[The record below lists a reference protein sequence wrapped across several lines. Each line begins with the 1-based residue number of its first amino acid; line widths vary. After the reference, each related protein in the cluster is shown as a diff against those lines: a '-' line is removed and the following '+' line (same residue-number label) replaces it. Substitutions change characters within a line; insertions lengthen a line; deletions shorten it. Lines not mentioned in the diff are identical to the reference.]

1 MLSFRDAHD
10 GMSNGCG
17 HTPSGPELTRQGLVC
32 LASDKYLG
40 HFRMCEARRYPEA
53 TTSVGLHIEGL
64 NLGEKTMGL
73 QGSRPIHPC
82 MISSYPLHPPWS
94 ITAIQVQRHHPHTPS
109 ISLLLPYLPSSLHT
123 ILVNCGGSDA
133 PGMELPAP
141 VLEGSERQVVSPFSA
156 HARARYQSGD
166 SLELSGT
173 LPPTPGSLGLD
184 AVRQATILPG
194 GSHPKDARP
203 NWTSLL
209 AKYLAD
215 RVRSHVCSRRW
226 LFFWV
231 SWEDCQENKSD
242 MAFSSLLSSRQFL
255 PYRRSGYFLNPFPTA
270 RKLCGIWRF
279 TGWEDERACRYQHG
293 TPPPSSSTS
302 QSRPRRR

>member
-10 GMSNGCG
+10 SMSNGCV
-17 HTPSGPELTRQGLVC
+17 HRPSGLKLTRQGLVC
-32 LASDKYLG
+32 LAFDKYLG

-82 MISSYPLHPPWS
+82 TISSYPLHPPWS

-166 SLELSGT
+166 SLEPSGT

-184 AVRQATILPG
+184 AVRQATILRVAVIRRTPDQTG
-194 GSHPKDARP
+194 QAYLP
-203 NWTSLL
+203 NIWLTESGAVSVLGVGFSSGRHGRIVKRTR
-209 AKYLAD
+209 AIWPSQA
-215 RVRSHVCSRRW
+215 CSRVDS
-226 LFFWV
+226 FFRTV
-231 SWEDCQENKSD
+231 E
-242 MAFSSLLSSRQFL
+242 AV
-255 PYRRSGYFLNPFPTA
+255 
-270 RKLCGIWRF
+270 
-279 TGWEDERACRYQHG
+279 
-293 TPPPSSSTS
+293 TS
-302 QSRPRRR
+302 